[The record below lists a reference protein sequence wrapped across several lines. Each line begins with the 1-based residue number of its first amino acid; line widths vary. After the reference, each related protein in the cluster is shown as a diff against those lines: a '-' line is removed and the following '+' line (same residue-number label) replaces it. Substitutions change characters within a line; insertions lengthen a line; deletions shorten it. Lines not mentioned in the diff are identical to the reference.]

1 MMSSRYI
8 TVLEREL
15 HYVEWGPDKPETVVM
30 WHGLARTSR
39 DFDDLAKL
47 VPAVIDDLVGI
58 CVTEHRDNNQA
69 PDKIGK
75 RESNYVQC
83 YDKIQ
88 LYLLENGQD
97 KIN

>member
-1 MMSSRYI
+1 MLAAFRAN
-8 TVLEREL
+8 VDWDLQQGRF
-15 HYVEWGPDKPETVVM
+15 EWKVP
-30 WHGLARTSR
+30 
-39 DFDDLAKL
+39 LAKL
-47 VPAVIDDLVGI
+47 VPAVIEDLVGI

-88 LYLLENGQD
+88 LYLLENGLD
-97 KIN
+97 KTN